1 MSRHYT
7 IAPDQIRTQGFG
19 RKVRGYDPRQ
29 VRSFLFEVAEQIDQ
43 LSREL
48 NNAKQRLAAAE
59 DSSISA
65 DTSGRQ
71 AVADQ
76 ADRTD
81 PGVAVRSAA
90 TAEAEANDKIKIYT
104 GTTIDNT
111 DGQPG
116 LFDVTLSNGQTEKV
130 GAFVMSSGWKPYDKS
145 KLTHLGAGLKGVV
158 TSVEKTSVFRSSLHA
173 NATSEPYG

>member
-90 TAEAEANDKIKIYT
+90 TAEAEANDIVSRAHVAAETLNAEAEQRLSDLKHQ
-104 GTTIDNT
+104 IDE
-111 DGQPG
+111 
-116 LFDVTLSNGQTEKV
+116 LSTLRERMVSQIETLLNSQLEHLRHIQTEMFP
-130 GAFVMSSGWKPYDKS
+130 ADDAQE
-145 KLTHLGAGLKGVV
+145 AGPVLADTPSPDTQV
-158 TSVEKTSVFRSSLHA
+158 
-173 NATSEPYG
+173 